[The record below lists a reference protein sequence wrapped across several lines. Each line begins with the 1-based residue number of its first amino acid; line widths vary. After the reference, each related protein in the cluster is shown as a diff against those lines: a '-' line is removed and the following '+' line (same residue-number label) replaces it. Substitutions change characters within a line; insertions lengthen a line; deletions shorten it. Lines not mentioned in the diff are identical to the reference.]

1 MAKKKK
7 SAGQAGKKVSHEVLK
22 PASTIEKPKIQEQ
35 RKAESAIGKIKS
47 QTTGKTAEFAFG
59 RENYKFLL
67 IGLAFI
73 LVGFVLMVGG
83 GSDDPNIF
91 SEDIF
96 NFRRLTLAPILI
108 LIGYVIEIYAIMK
121 KPVD

>member
-7 SAGQAGKKVSHEVLK
+7 GAGPAGRKVSQEVK
-22 PASTIEKPKIQEQ
+22 KTAPAIEKPKVQEQ
-35 RKAESAIGKIKS
+35 KPPEPSPVKTKS
-47 QTTGKTAEFAFG
+47 QTGGKTAEFAFG

-73 LVGFVLMVGG
+73 LVGFILMVGG
-83 GSDDPNIF
+83 GSDDPNVF
-91 SEDIF
+91 SDDIF

-108 LIGYVIEIYAIMK
+108 LIGYGIEIYAIMK
-121 KPVD
+121 KPKD